1 MRYHI
6 DVEIDYG
13 AMGDKRDELRRG
25 EWAMTQKLLAEG
37 VVVIEWLKASGQG
50 VIAVWDCES
59 HDQLYKLLREM
70 PLYPYF
76 KHLVVTPCVDHPLF
90 PNGRMAAPAST

>member
-13 AMGDKRDELRRG
+13 AMGDKREELRRA
-25 EWAMTQKLLAEG
+25 EWDMTQKLLTEG
-37 VVVIEWLKASGQG
+37 IVVIEWLKASGQG

-59 HDQLYKLLREM
+59 HDQLYSFLRGM

-90 PNGRMAAPAST
+90 PNGRPSVASPR